1 MIDVGD
7 VAPEFSLPKAGGEAY
22 NDIDDFSLSAAL
34 GDGPVVL
41 AFFPAAFTSG
51 CTVELC
57 TFRDEIGR
65 FSDLEA
71 QVYGLSV
78 DLPPAQN
85 VFIRQEGLTFPLLSD
100 WDHEVIHKY
109 GVIRPDM
116 YGLFEVAR
124 RSIFV
129 LDADGTVAYR
139 WVEPEDADEIDFEA
153 VVDSVRSAV
162 ADLASS

>member
-1 MIDVGD
+1 MIDVGET
-7 VAPEFSLPKAGGEAY
+7 APEFSLPKAGGTVY
-22 NDIDDFSLSAAL
+22 NDIDEFSLSAAL
-34 GDGPVVL
+34 GDGPIVL

-65 FSDLEA
+65 FSELNA
-71 QVYGLSV
+71 QVYGISV

-85 VFIRQEGLTFPLLSD
+85 VFIQQEGLTFPLLSD

-109 GVIRPDM
+109 GVIRADM
-116 YGLFEVAR
+116 YGLFEVAQ

-129 LDADGTVAYR
+129 LDAEGTVTYR
-139 WVEPEDADEIDFEA
+139 WVEPEDAGEIDFEA
-153 VVDSVRSAV
+153 VVESARSAV
-162 ADLASS
+162 ADLPSS